1 MNVFDK
7 LTKNPN
13 LFSFFSLSLSFSLM
27 IFCFHTFTKINMDG
41 LPPGNTGCCRLMCL
55 LSFFKLF
62 SDFIN
67 FFSLSLSFFLMIF
80 YFHNFTKIT

>member
-13 LFSFFSLSLSFSLM
+13 LFSIFFSLSFSLM

-62 SDFIN
+62 SDFI
-67 FFSLSLSFFLMIF
+67 FFSLSLFLFDDILF
-80 YFHNFTKIT
+80 SQFH